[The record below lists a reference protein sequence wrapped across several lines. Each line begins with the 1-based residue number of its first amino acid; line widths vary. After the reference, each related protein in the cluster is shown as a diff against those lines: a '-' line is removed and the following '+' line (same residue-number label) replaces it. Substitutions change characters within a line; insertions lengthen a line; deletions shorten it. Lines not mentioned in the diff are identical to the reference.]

1 MRKPN
6 LRVSLAADAGTQ
18 VIQDL
23 SVTYRT
29 LVMLKQTFGPG
40 QPGLR
45 GKQPVGKAERAAN
58 ASPPTAPTGAKAT
71 DHCLRAFLRC
81 MIAAQ
86 AGALQQLR
94 ERAKFTLQC
103 RRDTAAAPP
112 AGSVPAIA
120 APVTPSEG
128 AGTGLM
134 TLSQMSYDDSP
145 PWSTDLP
152 QLDELSVNRMV
163 AVSHA
168 QRESGLTPSHSE
180 SLHGRCEPACVQR
193 RTSFR

>member
-1 MRKPN
+1 MGICLATN
-6 LRVSLAADAGTQ
+6 AGVQAMQRVSVAF
-18 VIQDL
+18 
-23 SVTYRT
+23 RT
-29 LVMLKQTFGPG
+29 FTMSSTLFGPG

-45 GKQPVGKAERAAN
+45 GAQPVGKLGKAAN
-58 ASPPTAPTGAKAT
+58 ASPPPAAGVGAKAT

-94 ERAKFTLQC
+94 ERARFTLQC
-103 RRDTAAAPP
+103 RHDSAGSATVPAAAAAPP
-112 AGSVPAIA
+112 A
-120 APVTPSEG
+120 TPSEG

-134 TLSQMSYDDSP
+134 TLSHMSYDDSP

-163 AVSHA
+163 AVSHN
-168 QRESGLTPSHSE
+168 QRDPESDVT
-180 SLHGRCEPACVQR
+180 RA
-193 RTSFR
+193 